1 MTSPR
6 FRTVLGWLAPAAIG
20 LSACGHSAPTRYL
33 TLAVVPP
40 AASLSPDDRR
50 LVLRTPQVRWPAALD
65 RLEVLRP
72 AGDVRLVA
80 DETSRWSAAPG
91 ELAAAAL
98 TQDLQARLPGLTLA
112 AADPGP
118 EAVEMA
124 VEVLAMT
131 RTEEGYRLNAFATL
145 SGGGRAPRSLF
156 LSVSTPALGQ
166 DAEAQAHAV
175 SRLIGSLADSLAP
188 ALAGLSPAASGRS
201 ASPRPAP

>member
-6 FRTVLGWLAPAAIG
+6 SRAVLGWLAPAAIG
-20 LSACGHSAPTRYL
+20 LAACGHSAPTRYL
-33 TLAVVPP
+33 TLAAVPP
-40 AASLSPDDRR
+40 AAPVSSDDRR
-50 LVLRTPQVRWPAALD
+50 LMLRTPRVRWPAALD

-72 AGDVRLVA
+72 AGDVRLEA

-98 TQDLQARLPGLTLA
+98 MQDLQARLPGLILA
-112 AADPGP
+112 GADAGP

-131 RTEEGYRLNAFATL
+131 RTEEGYRLTAFATL
-145 SGGGRAPRSLF
+145 SGGDRAPRSLF
-156 LSVSTPALGQ
+156 LSVSTPASGQ
-166 DAEAQAHAV
+166 YAEAQAQAV
-175 SRLIGSLADSLAP
+175 SRLIGRLADGLAP
-188 ALAGLSPAASGRS
+188 ALAGLSPAASGPS